1 MELLSE
7 YTITIPALI
16 FLNDTFDAL
25 GEAER
30 LVYIVLQSVCLVLSI
45 YKACMFR
52 NISSFNWKNW
62 EQITY

>member
-30 LVYIVLQSVCLVLSI
+30 LVYIVLQSVSLVLWI
-45 YKACMFR
+45 YQAFMF
-52 NISSFNWKNW
+52 
-62 EQITY
+62 